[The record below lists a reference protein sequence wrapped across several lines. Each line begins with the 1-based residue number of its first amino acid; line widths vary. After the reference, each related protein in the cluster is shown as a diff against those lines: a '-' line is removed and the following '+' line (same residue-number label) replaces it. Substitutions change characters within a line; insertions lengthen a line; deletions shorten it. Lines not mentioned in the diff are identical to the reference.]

1 MSRDFRPGR
10 AGARWPCTGAVSKL
24 GISGPGH
31 PLFCTYI
38 PDDGVSFRA
47 SRVEPGMYASCAH
60 ISDSQK
66 TRGYA
71 SQAAIRPPIQIE
83 GLAGMLILS
92 SIPPSLPDF
101 FFSFGCR
108 WSRSNITYSH
118 FSPGKYATAAYV
130 SALTKS
136 EKDLSKV
143 ESDLKYFHDVL
154 KSDSPDAVKLRSFLT
169 NPTVP
174 AQTRTST
181 ISELLSKQKG
191 GADELTTYVLAS
203 RASLMS
209 ACD

>member
-1 MSRDFRPGR
+1 MSREFRPGR

-83 GLAGMLILS
+83 GLAGMLILLA
-92 SIPPSLPDF
+92 IPPSLPDF
-101 FFSFGCR
+101 FFFWLPLVSFEYH
-108 WSRSNITYSH
+108 I
-118 FSPGKYATAAYV
+118 
-130 SALTKS
+130 LT
-136 EKDLSKV
+136 
-143 ESDLKYFHDVL
+143 
-154 KSDSPDAVKLRSFLT
+154 
-169 NPTVP
+169 
-174 AQTRTST
+174 
-181 ISELLSKQKG
+181 LLSRKVRHGCLRVSPHK
-191 GADELTTYVLAS
+191 E
-203 RASLMS
+203 
-209 ACD
+209 

>member
-1 MSRDFRPGR
+1 MSREYHPGR

-47 SRVEPGMYASCAH
+47 SRVEPGMYASCAY

-83 GLAGMLILS
+83 GLAGMFTLVYPPILAC
-92 SIPPSLPDF
+92 F
-101 FFSFGCR
+101 FGCG
-108 WSRSNITYSH
+108 WSRSNIIYSH

-209 ACD
+209 ACN

>member
-1 MSRDFRPGR
+1 M
-10 AGARWPCTGAVSKL
+10 
-24 GISGPGH
+24 
-31 PLFCTYI
+31 
-38 PDDGVSFRA
+38 
-47 SRVEPGMYASCAH
+47 
-60 ISDSQK
+60 
-66 TRGYA
+66 
-71 SQAAIRPPIQIE
+71 
-83 GLAGMLILS
+83 
-92 SIPPSLPDF
+92 
-101 FFSFGCR
+101 
-108 WSRSNITYSH
+108 
-118 FSPGKYATAAYV
+118 

-143 ESDLKYFHDVL
+143 ESDLKYFNDVL

-209 ACD
+209 ACN

>member
-1 MSRDFRPGR
+1 MSREFRPGR

-101 FFSFGCR
+101 FFLLAAVGLVRISHTHTSLQESTPRLPTCQPSQRVRRTYLR
-108 WSRSNITYSH
+108 WSRT
-118 FSPGKYATAAYV
+118 
-130 SALTKS
+130 
-136 EKDLSKV
+136 
-143 ESDLKYFHDVL
+143 
-154 KSDSPDAVKLRSFLT
+154 
-169 NPTVP
+169 
-174 AQTRTST
+174 
-181 ISELLSKQKG
+181 
-191 GADELTTYVLAS
+191 
-203 RASLMS
+203 
-209 ACD
+209 